1 MWRRT
6 LLVVER
12 NNSRFSLATEV
23 ADIMYRQI
31 TNRRTDGAQ
40 RGFTLLE
47 AAFALVVLMIIGLGI
62 ASLFT
67 YAIQANSRA
76 DDRELAMAIA
86 QERME
91 WLRTIPFTTQT
102 RSIAYSYP
110 NGGLAQTSVPVNET
124 ITNAGRPYV
133 VTTIIT
139 DLSVVPVGNPDEG
152 APTLKRI
159 QVNVTPL
166 GAATAFE
173 TVTINTQRST
183 QVVGIY

>member
-1 MWRRT
+1 M
-6 LLVVER
+6 
-12 NNSRFSLATEV
+12 
-23 ADIMYRQI
+23 MHRQI
-31 TNRRTDGAQ
+31 ARRRSDSTQ

-47 AAFALVVLMIIGLGI
+47 AAIALVVLMIIGLGI

-67 YAIQANSRA
+67 YAIQANGRA

-86 QERME
+86 QKRME

-102 RSIAYSYP
+102 RTVAYAYP
-110 NGGLAQTSVPVNET
+110 NGGLAQTSAPVNET
-124 ITNAGRPYV
+124 VTNAGRPYV

-139 DLSVVPVGNPDEG
+139 DLSVVPAGNPDAG

-159 QVNVTPL
+159 QVNVTPQ

-173 TVTINTQRST
+173 TVTITTQRST
-183 QVVGIY
+183 QVTGIY

>member
-1 MWRRT
+1 MNHQCAN
-6 LLVVER
+6 L
-12 NNSRFSLATEV
+12 
-23 ADIMYRQI
+23 
-31 TNRRTDGAQ
+31 RTDSTQ

-47 AAFALVVLMIIGLGI
+47 AAIALVVLMIIGLGI

-86 QERME
+86 QKRME

-102 RSIAYSYP
+102 RTLAYSYP
-110 NGGLAQTSVPVNET
+110 NGGLASTALGGVTENV
-124 ITNAGRPYV
+124 TNAGRSFV
-133 VTTIIT
+133 VRTIIT
-139 DLSVVPVGNPDEG
+139 DQSVVPAGNPDAG

-159 QVNVTPL
+159 QVSVTPA

-173 TVTINTQRST
+173 SVTITTQRST
-183 QVVGIY
+183 QVTGIY